1 MIARNTGVVWFL
13 GYKRGSRIGRIAI
26 WLKPLDQGCHARDL
40 SALWGVTWVKLY
52 AQSIMIKALFDTRKS
67 VRCDGGFMNNHWDV
81 MVIGRLYRLF
91 FGCLDYNIRLWLWR
105 AYGLQTVSMFPNP
118 YDPYMAYHLHGMYD
132 VGRISH
138 PWSMCE
144 MGWNG
149 YIIEEGRSGVDTRS
163 YPRCEFWTSPK
174 QMVAVNAMFLCV
186 WVDVQAQGIAPSAK
200 LPKNRSNLTSFAGQQ
215 ALGSLLC
222 GSSKELQPGRRPG
235 PQCALGGV
243 ANWTDWMVQYDIYL
257 WGFGIFHH
265 DPESKI
271 FPWKT
276 CWKSWI
282 MALSATVCRWLFGQR
297 MKWFRWTI
305 NKHVLCNGPLKFTQ
319 RLIQITYSY
328 LMLHKSYIV
337 GHSYSSIMLH
347 NIL

>member
-1 MIARNTGVVWFL
+1 M
-13 GYKRGSRIGRIAI
+13 GRIAI

-52 AQSIMIKALFDTRKS
+52 AQSIMIKTLFDTRKS
-67 VRCDGGFMNNHWDV
+67 VRYDGGFMTNHWDV
-81 MVIGRLYRLF
+81 IVIGRLYRLF

-105 AYGLQTVSMFPNP
+105 AYRLFRCFQTPTIHTSFARNVWCRENIPSLE
-118 YDPYMAYHLHGMYD
+118 H
-132 VGRISH
+132 V
-138 PWSMCE
+138 
-144 MGWNG
+144 WNG
-149 YIIEEGRSGVDTRS
+149 MKWVHNWRGKVRGWYTFISKM
-163 YPRCEFWTSPK
+163 W
-174 QMVAVNAMFLCV
+174 FLNITQTDGCCQCNV
-186 WVDVQAQGIAPSAK
+186 SLCLSDVQAQGIAPSAK

>member
-1 MIARNTGVVWFL
+1 MTVVSWTTIEIWWWLEGYTGSSLGVWIIIYASDFEGLTDCFDVSKPLRSIHDISFARNVWCRENIPSLEHVWNGMKWVHNWRGKVRGWYTFISKMWFL
-13 GYKRGSRIGRIAI
+13 NITQT
-26 WLKPLDQGCHARDL
+26 DGCCQCNVSLCL
-40 SALWGVTWVKLY
+40 S
-52 AQSIMIKALFDTRKS
+52 
-67 VRCDGGFMNNHWDV
+67 
-81 MVIGRLYRLF
+81 
-91 FGCLDYNIRLWLWR
+91 
-105 AYGLQTVSMFPNP
+105 
-118 YDPYMAYHLHGMYD
+118 
-132 VGRISH
+132 
-138 PWSMCE
+138 
-144 MGWNG
+144 
-149 YIIEEGRSGVDTRS
+149 
-163 YPRCEFWTSPK
+163 
-174 QMVAVNAMFLCV
+174 
-186 WVDVQAQGIAPSAK
+186 DVQAQGIAPSAK

-337 GHSYSSIMLH
+337 GHSYTIVL
-347 NIL
+347 